1 VEVPGAL
8 AAVAI
13 LVVVGAGFLK
23 GAIGFGFPALATPLL
38 AFLVDVP
45 TAVAVLIVPN
55 MLMDAAQAVRRG
67 GLGAV
72 ARRTA
77 GLVLFG
83 TAGMFVGTRLLAG
96 LSPHVALLVL
106 GAFMLL
112 FVALNFRRLTV
123 RVPPAAERWLAPAV
137 GMVAGVVGGITNVPG
152 TPLVIWFYALGMD
165 KLEFVRSVAFTF
177 VVLKLAQLVAATHY
191 GLMSWNR
198 AAASVVLTAAAFAGF
213 AAGLRVQDR
222 LEQEAFNRAVLVV
235 LAGLG
240 LGLIARAALSGCP

>member
-13 LVVVGAGFLK
+13 LAVVGAGFLK

-67 GLGAV
+67 GFGAV

-77 GLVLFG
+77 GLLLFG

-96 LSPHVALLVL
+96 LSPHVALFVL

-198 AAASVVLTAAAFAGF
+198 AGASVILTAAAFAG
-213 AAGLRVQDR
+213 LRPGCASRTVSSR
-222 LEQEAFNRAVLVV
+222 RPSTVRCWSCS
-235 LAGLG
+235 LAS
-240 LGLIARAALSGCP
+240 AWD